1 LGIRITNT
9 QSPIANRQSS
19 IVNHQSPIAN
29 RQKYFKNKDIRI
41 MGRFERRPDYLRGKG
56 DSYGSAESTIRAI
69 HDELQIIQRGVLKS
83 LQEDV
88 KRLQAQKEQLTK
100 DVQDLQEEKGQL
112 HQEQQI
118 TQQQALIRQLSQ
130 VLASHISLQLQSS
143 LEALTNQAVQN
154 ASQTAISQE
163 TSATQTQSTIEQNNP
178 NTFKLLNSL
187 DNALLTTF
195 NSLQQDLKNYQSNL
209 SQQLSRMQGQQKQGE
224 AILAELV
231 DRLHQELQT
240 TSGNVAPVLQ
250 NIASDEPIPPQPQTY
265 VETPTKLQLD
275 VNPPQETVF
284 PTPVISDENPISEA
298 VTSSE
303 PEPMEPAPLP
313 TITLPETTATPRE
326 SLFRQIGISS
336 VSAIGIVLIVLSTV
350 ASSLYNVAIKVI
362 FNPGSQIFGVF
373 EVQSLLYPNLGNSLL
388 LLMLRMLVVVP
399 LTMLLAP
406 ILHPRVWHDMQFLFD
421 SFGKNS
427 NHPTAKRSL
436 ILSLV
441 SGCFLFLSQLLI
453 YLAIGQVPT
462 GIAIA
467 LFFVYP
473 VFSGLFSWMLFR
485 DRLTLFGVGAFASIG
500 LGVLLVLTSTVNSVV
515 NTELGS
521 VAAIASGIAFAFY
534 IVLSR
539 ICAIR
544 VHPVTFTLL
553 NFATMMALSLVGL
566 LLPLPADWSLQI
578 NPAIVLELVLS
589 AFLLGVLTLCSYLF
603 NNLGVRKVGASRS
616 AIISAIVPV
625 LTVILAGF
633 IIQETLGIEQVL
645 GVLFVTGGTGA
656 LCLEKVRNLIK
667 PTKSPN

>member
-1 LGIRITNT
+1 
-9 QSPIANRQSS
+9 
-19 IVNHQSPIAN
+19 
-29 RQKYFKNKDIRI
+29 
-41 MGRFERRPDYLRGKG
+41 MGRFERRPDNLRGKG
-56 DSYGSAESTIRAI
+56 DLYGSAESAMRAI
-69 HDELQIIQRGVLKS
+69 TEELQIIQRGVLKS

-88 KRLQAQKEQLTK
+88 KRLQADKERLTK
-100 DVQDLQEEKGQL
+100 DIQDLQEEKGQL
-112 HQEQQI
+112 QQEQQI
-118 TQQQALIRQLSQ
+118 SQQQALIRQLSQ

-143 LEALTNQAVQN
+143 LETLTNQAVQN
-154 ASQTAISQE
+154 ASQTAIGQE
-163 TSATQTQSTIEQNNP
+163 PTATPIPSTTEQNNP

-187 DNALLTTF
+187 DNALITTF
-195 NSLQQDLKNYQSNL
+195 NSLQQDLKNYQSSL
-209 SQQLSRMQGQQKQGE
+209 SQQLARMQGQQKQGE

-240 TSGNVAPVLQ
+240 TSGNTVPVLQ
-250 NIASDEPIPPQPQTY
+250 ETAGSGDETILPQPQTY
-265 VETPTKLQLD
+265 IETPTKLQLD

-284 PTPVISDENPISEA
+284 PASVTFNENLTSEA

-303 PEPMEPAPLP
+303 PEPVEPAPPP
-313 TITLPETTATPRE
+313 TVTEPVPDASTTPRE

-336 VSAIGIVLIVLSTV
+336 LSAIGIVLVVLSTV

-399 LTMLLAP
+399 LMMLLAP

-453 YLAIGQVPT
+453 YLAIGQIPT
-462 GIAIA
+462 GMAIA

-473 VFSGLFSWMLFR
+473 VLSGLFSWVLFR
-485 DRLTLFGVGAFASIG
+485 DRLTLFSTGAFASIG
-500 LGVLLVLTSTVNSVV
+500 LGELLVLAGAVSTVG
-515 NTELGS
+515 NTPLGS
-521 VAAIASGIAFAFY
+521 VAAIASGISFAFY

-539 ICAIR
+539 ISATK
-544 VHPVTFTLL
+544 VHPVTFTLI
-553 NFATMMALSLVGL
+553 NFATMMVLSLVGL
-566 LLPLPADWSLQI
+566 LLPLPADWNLQI
-578 NPAIVLELVLS
+578 NPTILLELVLS
-589 AFLLGVLTLCSYLF
+589 AFLLGVLTLGSYLF
-603 NNLGVRKVGASRS
+603 NNFGVRKVGASRS

-645 GVLFVTGGTGA
+645 GVLFVTCGTIA

-667 PTKSPN
+667 PTK